1 MYLCFMYEYKVLQI
15 VCIEC
20 NVIFWNANVKDV
32 LLIVV
37 GLELK
42 SNSLVHFIASEAICS
57 EQLFCMLPEGR
68 VGQHGLSKPCN
79 L

>member
-42 SNSLVHFIASEAICS
+42 SDSLVRLWHLKQFAQSNIFVCS
-57 EQLFCMLPEGR
+57 PRG
-68 VGQHGLSKPCN
+68 G
-79 L
+79 